1 MTQKTRPDDHW
12 TLEKLRSL
20 LGFILRILIA
30 CGTAMMISGCLP
42 LMAASAAGSVIY
54 YNMPHSNKN
63 AD

>member
-1 MTQKTRPDDHW
+1 MTQKTRPDGHW
-12 TLEKLRSL
+12 TLEKLQSL
-20 LGFILRILIA
+20 LGFILRIIIA

-42 LMAASAAGSVIY
+42 LMAASAAGSVVY

>member
-1 MTQKTRPDDHW
+1 MTQKTRPEDYW
-12 TLEKLRSL
+12 ALERLQSL

-54 YNMPHSNKN
+54 Y
-63 AD
+63 